1 MLGSDAGRM
10 MGANLGQRSDG
21 MSEELDALGST
32 LMGEALDA
40 LAAGESFGVLLAVQD
55 AAGVVSSCEFTD
67 DGVEACLKGAYDK
80 VRMLGKDGGTAHKN
94 GGLAAPVRYAIVYE
108 GAVADDNDNYQ
119 DALML
124 EFGERGYRSYSAY
137 SLFSGRGRGNGFVW
151 ADPAPAGEVESLL

>member
-1 MLGSDAGRM
+1 
-10 MGANLGQRSDG
+10 

-40 LAAGESFGVLLAVQD
+40 LAAGVVLGVLHAVQD
-55 AAGVVSSCEFTD
+55 AAGVVSSFEVTD
-67 DGVEACLKGAYDK
+67 DGGEACLKGAYDK

-108 GAVADDNDNYQ
+108 GAIADDNDNYQ

>member
-1 MLGSDAGRM
+1 M

-55 AAGVVSSCEFTD
+55 AAGVVSSFEFTD

-94 GGLAAPVRYAIVYE
+94 GGLAAPVRYSIVY
-108 GAVADDNDNYQ
+108 
-119 DALML
+119 
-124 EFGERGYRSYSAY
+124 
-137 SLFSGRGRGNGFVW
+137 
-151 ADPAPAGEVESLL
+151 